1 MLPPESADKSSMIE
15 ADDLVEQELM
25 LNRFN
30 RLMGE
35 ITRGTITRNVFQPW
49 EIDLLLDIDS
59 CPLNRRRHLE
69 IIRQYQKAVGRQ
81 LEAGPGP
88 PIRLAVFLAMRAAA
102 KEQRL
107 NGYANT
113 TRRPSIR

>member
-1 MLPPESADKSSMIE
+1 MLPSESADKSSMIE

-35 ITRGTITRNVFQPW
+35 ITRGAITRNVFQPW

-59 CPLNRRRHLE
+59 CPLDRRRHLE

>member
-1 MLPPESADKSSMIE
+1 MIE

-49 EIDLLLDIDS
+49 EVDLLLDIDS
-59 CPLNRRRHLE
+59 CTLDRRRHLE

>member
-1 MLPPESADKSSMIE
+1 MIE

-30 RLMGE
+30 RLIGE
-35 ITRGTITRNVFQPW
+35 ITHGAISRNVFQPW
-49 EIDLLLDIDS
+49 EIDLLVDIAS
-59 CPLNRRRHLE
+59 CPLDRRRHLE

-102 KEQRL
+102 KEKRL
-107 NGYANT
+107 TDYGNT

>member
-88 PIRLAVFLAMRAAA
+88 PIRLAVFLVMRAAA